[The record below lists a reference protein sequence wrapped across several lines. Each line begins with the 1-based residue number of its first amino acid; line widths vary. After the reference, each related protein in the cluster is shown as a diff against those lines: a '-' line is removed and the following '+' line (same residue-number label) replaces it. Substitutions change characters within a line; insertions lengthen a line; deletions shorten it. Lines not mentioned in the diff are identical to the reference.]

1 MYRLVSR
8 FHGDDSGDEMTKH
21 KSQNERRAQILDAA
35 RACFI
40 RNGYGHTRVDD
51 IAKEAGLSKGGVYFH
66 FSSKRE
72 IFDALL
78 ERQQGRTASIVAEV
92 QGTGGTIVEKLTRL
106 GGALTR
112 AFADGGD
119 HGKFLVVLAEM
130 GIRED
135 DVFKRVADAHALY
148 VELIAQ
154 FIQQGIDA
162 GELRDVDPKMAALY
176 IKLITDG
183 IEQGLALGY
192 EFETERFLAS
202 ALDILFH
209 GLRPRE

>member
-1 MYRLVSR
+1 
-8 FHGDDSGDEMTKH
+8 MTKH
-21 KSQNERRAQILDAA
+21 KSQDERRAQILEAA

-78 ERQQGRTASIVAEV
+78 EQQQATTAAIVAEA
-92 QGTGGTIVEKLTRL
+92 QRTQGTIVDKLSQL
-106 GGALTR
+106 GIALTR
-112 AFADGGD
+112 SFADGGD

-135 DVFKRVADAHALY
+135 DIFKRVADAHAAY
-148 VELIAQ
+148 VELIAG
-154 FIQQGIDA
+154 FIAQGIED
-162 GELRDVDPKMAALY
+162 GELRQVDPKMAALF

-183 IEQGLALGY
+183 VEQGLALGY

-202 ALDILFH
+202 GLDILFN

>member
-1 MYRLVSR
+1 
-8 FHGDDSGDEMTKH
+8 MTKH
-21 KSQNERRAQILDAA
+21 KSQDERRAQILEAA
-35 RACFI
+35 RSCFI

-78 ERQQGRTASIVAEV
+78 ERQQAQTAAIVSEV
-92 QGTGGTIVEKLTRL
+92 QGAKGTIVEKLSRL
-106 GGALTR
+106 GAALTR

-135 DVFKRVADAHALY
+135 DIFKRVADAHATY
-148 VELIAQ
+148 VELIAE
-154 FIQQGIDA
+154 FIRQGIED
-162 GELRDVDPKMAALY
+162 GELREIDPHMAALF

-183 IEQGLALGY
+183 VEQGLALGY

-202 ALDILFH
+202 GLDILFN

>member
-1 MYRLVSR
+1 
-8 FHGDDSGDEMTKH
+8 MTKH
-21 KSQNERRAQILDAA
+21 KSQDERRAQILEAA
-35 RACFI
+35 RTCFI

-78 ERQQGRTASIVAEV
+78 ERQQAKTAAIVAEAQGA
-92 QGTGGTIVEKLTRL
+92 QGTVVEKLSRL

-112 AFADGGD
+112 AFADAGD

-135 DVFKRVADAHALY
+135 DIFKRVADAHATY

-154 FIQQGIDA
+154 FIRQGIDG
-162 GELRDVDPKMAALY
+162 GELREVDANMAALF

-183 IEQGLALGY
+183 VEQGLALGY
-192 EFETERFLAS
+192 EFETERFLA
-202 ALDILFH
+202 AGLDILFN
-209 GLRPRE
+209 GLRPRP